1 MKSCTN
7 SKSMLGF
14 VSPQKVDL
22 TFDTFRLWGWWSDW
36 HQSQCNSCFSC
47 FVLFCYFFQCRDK
60 NSDLWQV
67 DSFAPHGFTTF
78 FAGNV
83 EGKRAGERLWLFP
96 VSGAFFVNGHHSLN
110 QEAAGPS
117 VNRDHNIWTTQKRK
131 MCRAAVVRLCMIS
144 ISIAIS
150 CLTTRCYSISHSGPF
165 NVSGIEHEDAWFPL
179 QTSLGHNGHRP
190 VPTADNCVVVFLSVC
205 GCVLCIWELSPLLQF
220 SSQCRLSVSPAL
232 SLIARMDWAK
242 RPSWDRSRCSH
253 CDGRTLHLNGGE
265 SREAG
270 PC

>member
-1 MKSCTN
+1 MTGISH
-7 SKSMLGF
+7 SAILAF
-14 VSPQKVDL
+14 L
-22 TFDTFRLWGWWSDW
+22 
-36 HQSQCNSCFSC
+36 
-47 FVLFCYFFQCRDK
+47 VLFCF
-60 NSDLWQV
+60 V
-67 DSFAPHGFTTF
+67 TF
-78 FAGNV
+78 FNV
-83 EGKRAGERLWLFP
+83 EIKTVTYGKWTVLHHTALQHFLQETWKVRGQVKDYGYFLSVVL
-96 VSGAFFVNGHHSLN
+96 FFVNGHHSLN

-205 GCVLCIWELSPLLQF
+205 GCVLCI
-220 SSQCRLSVSPAL
+220 
-232 SLIARMDWAK
+232 
-242 RPSWDRSRCSH
+242 
-253 CDGRTLHLNGGE
+253 
-265 SREAG
+265 
-270 PC
+270 